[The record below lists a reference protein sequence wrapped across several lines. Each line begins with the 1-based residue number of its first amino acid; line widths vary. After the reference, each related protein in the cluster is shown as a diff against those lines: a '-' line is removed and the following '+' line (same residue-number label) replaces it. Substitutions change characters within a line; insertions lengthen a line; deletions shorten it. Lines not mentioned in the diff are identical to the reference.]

1 MTMVT
6 TRTTFHHQF
15 WWARMTTNSSHCWN
29 AGCHCRIASCSIDS
43 NHDFVDSLSGWK
55 LVHSSAI
62 DQLAIAVVNLHSTSP
77 TDDRAHCSPDEVRPG
92 SVMAVEVGHATPQ
105 SLTDG
110 QLRASVH
117 STPVL
122 SSSWSTG
129 AFESTT
135 LVLQVDGWVWV
146 QIRLLPGLHLV
157 DLMTS
162 HKHSI
167 FDLYDQFQTNAPPHC
182 PSARLRH

>member
-1 MTMVT
+1 MVT
-6 TRTTFHHQF
+6 TKTTSHHQL
-15 WWARMTTNSSHCWN
+15 WWARMTTNSSRYWKV
-29 AGCHCRIASCSIDS
+29 GCHCRIASCSIDS
-43 NHDFVDSLSGWK
+43 NHDFVDSLSGWT
-55 LVHSSAI
+55 LDHSNAI
-62 DQLAIAVVNLHSTSP
+62 DQLAIVAGDPHSTSP
-77 TDDRAHCSPDEVRPG
+77 TDDRAHCSPNEVRPG

-110 QLRASVH
+110 QLRALVH

-146 QIRLLPGLHLV
+146 QIRLSPGLHLV
-157 DLMTS
+157 DRMTS
-162 HKHSI
+162 HRHSI
-167 FDLYDQFQTNAPPHC
+167 FDLDDQFQTNAPPHC